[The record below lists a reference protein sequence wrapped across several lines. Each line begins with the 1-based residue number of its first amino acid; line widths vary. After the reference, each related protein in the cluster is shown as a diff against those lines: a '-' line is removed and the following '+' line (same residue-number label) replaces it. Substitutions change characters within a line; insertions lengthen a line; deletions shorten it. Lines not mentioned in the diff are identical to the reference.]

1 MKKQLKNLI
10 TDVQYVIHVCFIY
23 IIKSESDKKENV
35 CNKYRKWMKIKYLV
49 LIYYVI
55 YIYVNE
61 MNNAI
66 Q

>member
-1 MKKQLKNLI
+1 MEN
-10 TDVQYVIHVCFIY
+10 
-23 IIKSESDKKENV
+23 DKKENV